1 MDGIVKNLSFGKEAK
16 NKVFKGIEQLTKAVS
31 STLGASGKCVIME
44 DNSGNPIITKD
55 GVTVAN
61 SVILRD
67 PVENMGATLLKEAAR
82 KTVKEARDGT
92 TTATVLAHSIMKTA
106 YSDVSSDKGFREMKD
121 GISSGVE
128 KVVDYLK
135 SISITVKADMIDDIA
150 TISTNND
157 KELGKL
163 IADAFR
169 AVGETGVVTMEP
181 SDGGVT
187 KVEIVE
193 GVEYNRGFSHAEFI
207 TNKEKNVSELE
218 NALVL
223 LMDSKVDSIRQ
234 IQPVLEYVIKNNKS
248 LLIIG
253 EIEAGVLSA
262 LVMNKKKG
270 NIKINVIEPP
280 SFGLRRKEIFGDLS
294 LLTGATVINEDLGD
308 DLSSIQVDYLGVCEK
323 STSTQD
329 QTIIQ
334 VNDVSEE
341 VEDIIAT
348 IKEDLK
354 KKNKPHIQVG
364 LELRLAR
371 LSAKVAV
378 VKIGAN
384 SDIELKEKSDRVED
398 AICAT
403 KAAIKEGIVPGG
415 GIALLNAS
423 NVLKPKSIGEE
434 ILLKA
439 ITAPFSTLL
448 ANAGVVLTSEQKKQL
463 ESSKGKGLDVVT
475 GKMVNMV
482 KFGIIDPLLVT
493 KSALINA
500 ASVASTILST
510 DCVINNMRIDEGNR

>member
-1 MDGIVKNLSFGKEAK
+1 
-16 NKVFKGIEQLTKAVS
+16 
-31 STLGASGKCVIME
+31 
-44 DNSGNPIITKD
+44 
-55 GVTVAN
+55 
-61 SVILRD
+61 
-67 PVENMGATLLKEAAR
+67 
-82 KTVKEARDGT
+82 
-92 TTATVLAHSIMKTA
+92 
-106 YSDVSSDKGFREMKD
+106 
-121 GISSGVE
+121 
-128 KVVDYLK
+128 
-135 SISITVKADMIDDIA
+135 
-150 TISTNND
+150 
-157 KELGKL
+157 
-163 IADAFR
+163 
-169 AVGETGVVTMEP
+169 MEP

-193 GVEYNRGFSHAEFI
+193 GVEYNKGFSHAEFI

>member
-1 MDGIVKNLSFGKEAK
+1 
-16 NKVFKGIEQLTKAVS
+16 
-31 STLGASGKCVIME
+31 
-44 DNSGNPIITKD
+44 
-55 GVTVAN
+55 
-61 SVILRD
+61 
-67 PVENMGATLLKEAAR
+67 
-82 KTVKEARDGT
+82 
-92 TTATVLAHSIMKTA
+92 
-106 YSDVSSDKGFREMKD
+106 MKD

-135 SISITVKADMIDDIA
+135 SISIAVKGDMIDDIA

-193 GVEYNRGFSHAEFI
+193 GVEYNKGFSHAEFI

-234 IQPVLEYVIKNNKS
+234 IQPVLEYVIKNNRS
-248 LLIIG
+248 LLVIG

-308 DLSSIQVDYLGVCEK
+308 DLSSIQIDYLGVCEK

-423 NVLKPKSIGEE
+423 NILKPKSIGEE
-434 ILLKA
+434 ILLK
-439 ITAPFSTLL
+439 
-448 ANAGVVLTSEQKKQL
+448 
-463 ESSKGKGLDVVT
+463 
-475 GKMVNMV
+475 
-482 KFGIIDPLLVT
+482 
-493 KSALINA
+493 
-500 ASVASTILST
+500 
-510 DCVINNMRIDEGNR
+510 INNSSFLNTTSKCWCGFNI